1 MRLSQKPTIQEYPPK
16 FLQKNIKYSKIYT
29 IFNEKSDFL
38 RLLLFRILNLFENK
52 SFNKIT
58 VCPSLVKVKEYMNI
72 SFNWK

>member
-16 FLQKNIKYSKIYT
+16 FLQKNIEYSKIYT